1 MPAIVPISSTS
12 PVALLSLRVSP
23 SVDSGITGIL
33 GIKEIINRMQL
44 TLRGLGLTT
53 NGAFF
58 VRLVINPRFIV
69 SGTAAGS
76 TSALTTFQPVGG
88 SSLSQ
93 VCYHA
98 IPPAGGVTTSTPVFV
113 QGGETIYAF
122 YTDQGGGG
130 LNYSTTTVDLNQVR
144 DLGNSILGGGTINSM
159 LSERYNNVYPDG
171 PDIVTVVVQSILQ
184 PVTNL
189 APVACTLNSPV
200 ATFSDTTK
208 FGTGWVVTA
217 STGGIQVG
225 SIVNSITPQAGGN
238 SLVTFTRNATSG
250 TAGVITISPPS
261 SIAARLSWSEAQ
273 A

>member
-1 MPAIVPISSTS
+1 
-12 PVALLSLRVSP
+12 
-23 SVDSGITGIL
+23 
-33 GIKEIINRMQL
+33 
-44 TLRGLGLTT
+44 
-53 NGAFF
+53 
-58 VRLVINPRFIV
+58 LVINPRFIV

-98 IPPAGGVTTSTPVFV
+98 IPPAGGATQATPVFT

-130 LNYSTTTVDLNQVR
+130 LNYSITSVDLNQVR
-144 DLGNSILGGGTINSM
+144 DLGNSILGGGTTNNM
-159 LSERYNNVYPDG
+159 LSERYTNVYPDG

-184 PVTNL
+184 PVANL
-189 APVACTLNSPV
+189 APVAITNNSPV
-200 ATFSDTTK
+200 TTFSDTTR
-208 FGTGWVVTA
+208 FGVGWVVTA
-217 STGGIQVG
+217 TTGGIPLG
-225 SIVNSITPQAGGN
+225 SIIQSITPQAGGN
-238 SLVTFTRNATSG
+238 ALVTWTKNATSG
-250 TAGVITISPPS
+250 TGGVVTISPPS